1 MTVFLNLSCLYS
13 QNSEKMSA
21 KQSSSKN
28 PKRHLQAVNFTQMA
42 AADLLSLLCYASR
55 RVSDEQPWRG
65 IREVKEGGM
74 WRPSQH
80 KRSKS
85 NRMRREGE
93 GLRNSKDAILSIR
106 QHRKIWPLYVNKG
119 LESLGVIS
127 NLSSW
132 LLLCASSTTKMV
144 HGRMKSAD

>member
-55 RVSDEQPWRG
+55 HVSDEQP
-65 IREVKEGGM
+65 
-74 WRPSQH
+74 
-80 KRSKS
+80 
-85 NRMRREGE
+85 
-93 GLRNSKDAILSIR
+93 
-106 QHRKIWPLYVNKG
+106 
-119 LESLGVIS
+119 
-127 NLSSW
+127 
-132 LLLCASSTTKMV
+132 
-144 HGRMKSAD
+144 